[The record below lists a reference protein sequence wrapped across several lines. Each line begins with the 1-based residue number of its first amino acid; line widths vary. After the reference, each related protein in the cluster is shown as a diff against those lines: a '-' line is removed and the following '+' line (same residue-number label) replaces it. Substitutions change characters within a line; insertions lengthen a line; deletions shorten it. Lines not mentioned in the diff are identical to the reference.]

1 MEPPYLCDT
10 RASWSLFLGS
20 SSCSKDL
27 WNSLLAASETP
38 KELNL
43 RSILA
48 SKIVGYSYSTQ
59 LPPPTG
65 NSSKIVCYSYSTQ
78 LPPPTGN
85 SSTFVI
91 SVAYCMLGWEL
102 ILHFGPASHLPS
114 IEVLLN
120 CYYKM
125 WVQFTG
131 PCSVH
136 SEFIASLLD
145 PIQWDEWIHSKA
157 SEIIWHIW
165 MHFVVTFIFFK
176 TQNNHCVI
184 YPKP

>member
-1 MEPPYLCDT
+1 MPTKLLQTLGQVLLGQQNWVVCKCVTVEPPYLWGT

-48 SKIVGYSYSTQ
+48 SKTVGYSYWTQ
-59 LPPPTG
+59 LPPPT
-65 NSSKIVCYSYSTQ
+65 S
-78 LPPPTGN
+78 N
-85 SSTFVI
+85 SSTYVI
-91 SVAYCMLGWEL
+91 SVEYCMLCWEL
-102 ILHFGPASHLPS
+102 TLHFGHASHMPS

-131 PCSVH
+131 SCSV
-136 SEFIASLLD
+136 E
-145 PIQWDEWIHSKA
+145 QWIHCIHTRSNSVRWANSLK
-157 SEIIWHIW
+157 I
-165 MHFVVTFIFFK
+165 
-176 TQNNHCVI
+176 
-184 YPKP
+184 